1 MRVLKCHWANVAAR
15 ALRAL
20 ISPLVH
26 LLVTF
31 HLPIFS
37 GEIAVSPAT
46 KPLPPK
52 REITTVPRFSD
63 KVFRAVVTG
72 GGFSSLAILGLISL
86 FLLYNGLSVF
96 KTEGLRFITG
106 FDWIVP
112 QPDSGIPGQY
122 GIGAMLWGT
131 LVIGLIAL
139 FFGFPISV
147 GAALFLSYYA
157 PDWLKKPMVLVIDV
171 MAAIPSVVFGLWGYF
186 VLMPH
191 AEYWAKLIHKYLG
204 FIPIFDMPAPAFSR
218 SPFIAG
224 LVLAIMIIP
233 IITSISREVFAQTPL
248 DRVQAAYALG
258 ATKWSMIRS
267 VVFPYGRGGVVGG
280 AMLGL
285 GRALGETVAVY
296 TVLNIV
302 FDVRIEVLLSAGG
315 SVASMIVNK
324 FGEANPD
331 ELKALM
337 AAGFVLFVVTLIVNF
352 VANAIINKTARR
364 G

>member
-1 MRVLKCHWANVAAR
+1 M
-15 ALRAL
+15 
-20 ISPLVH
+20 
-26 LLVTF
+26 TT
-31 HLPIFS
+31 
-37 GEIAVSPAT
+37 AT

-364 G
+364 D